1 LLEAFE
7 MVVGDVMTAPVV
19 TIDPESAIGEAVQMM
34 QEGDFRRLPVVD
46 ASGRLLGIVTDRDLR
61 QATNSPL
68 VLRERWYSDFLLEA
82 VKVKACMTPNPIT
95 VGPAT
100 PVLEAV
106 RLMRRHKIGGLPVVE
121 DGRVVGILT
130 TTDVL
135 DFLIRTLE
143 KEQTTAV

>member
-1 LLEAFE
+1 
-7 MVVGDVMTAPVV
+7 MTQSPFTVSEQ
-19 TIDPESAIGEAVQMM
+19 TSMKEAVPIL
-34 QEGDFRRLPVVD
+34 GKHHIRHLPVT
-46 ASGRLLGIVTDRDLR
+46 SGSRIVGIVTDRDLR